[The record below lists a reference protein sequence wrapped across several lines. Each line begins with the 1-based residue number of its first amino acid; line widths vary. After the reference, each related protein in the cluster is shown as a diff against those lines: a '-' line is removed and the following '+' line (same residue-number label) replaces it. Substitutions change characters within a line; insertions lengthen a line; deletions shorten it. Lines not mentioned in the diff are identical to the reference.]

1 MSASRYDRALK
12 WMLWIAG
19 IFLIL
24 LILSLFRRPRTEPWR
39 VVGDGPRVGVVEIEG
54 LIVNSERIVR
64 QLDQFSRRK
73 DIEAILVRI
82 NSPGGTV
89 AASQEIY
96 AKLRKLSDEG
106 TKPVIASLGTVAAS
120 GGYYVAVAADTI
132 MASPGT
138 TTGSIGVIL
147 DYPVAADLLDKIGLQ
162 MEVIKSGSLKDAGSP
177 FRSPTDSDRRSFQRV
192 IDDLHTQFTEVVA
205 AERNLPLERIREVS
219 TGEVFTGRQ
228 ALELGLVDILGGFE
242 DAIALAGELTGNLKR
257 PVLIRPAERRRIS
270 LWDLVLGSHSRQNWF
285 PRLLPQYLMK

>member
-19 IFLIL
+19 FFLLL
-24 LILSLFRRPRTEPWR
+24 LILSLFRRPPAEPWQK
-39 VVGDGPRVGVVEIEG
+39 GEGPRVGVVKIEG
-54 LIVNSERIVR
+54 IIVNSERIVR

-96 AKLRKLSDEG
+96 EKLCQVGDEG
-106 TKPVIASLGTVAAS
+106 AKPVIASLGTVAAS

-147 DYPVAADLLDKIGLQ
+147 DYPVAVDLMDKIGLR
-162 MEVIKSGSLKDAGSP
+162 MEVITSGSLKDAGSP
-177 FRSPTDSDRRSFQRV
+177 FRPPTDSDRRSFQRV
-192 IDDLHTQFTEVVA
+192 IDDLHAQFTEVVA
-205 AERNLPLERIREVS
+205 AERNLSLERVREVA

-242 DAIALAGELTGNLKR
+242 DAVTLAGRLTGSTKR
-257 PVLIRPAERRRIS
+257 PVVVRPVERRRIS
-270 LWDLVLGSHSRQNWF
+270 LWDYLLGDRSHMTWF
-285 PRLLPQYLMK
+285 PRLLPQYLMR